1 MGSLHDAGVVSIWQ
15 AQKRL
20 TMVLQREGQKDRFL
34 VLTYSLVDEPYLDP
48 SALPE
53 KYRSPLA
60 AWLYDE
66 IDVEPEPAE
75 TLWSHAILLSNGWEV
90 RLRFQKV
97 SISRPKALLPDGASF
112 ALPPQNLL
120 TRSA

>member
-1 MGSLHDAGVVSIWQ
+1 MWQ

-20 TMVLQREGQKDRFL
+20 TMVLQREGQRDRFL
-34 VLTYSLVDEPYLDP
+34 VLTYSLVEEPYLDS

-75 TLWSHAILLSNGWEV
+75 TIWSHAILLSNGWEV
-90 RLRFQKV
+90 RLRFHKL
-97 SISRPKALLPDGASF
+97 SISRPKALLPEAPRF
-112 ALPPQNLL
+112 APPSENPL